1 MQKDQIL
8 KAYSKRGLAKE
19 IFRPQMALDIVNS
32 KDDKLYKIP
41 LSDHV
46 ILHLI

>member
-8 KAYSKRGLAKE
+8 KAYSKRGLE

-32 KDDKLYKIP
+32 KDDKLYKIL

-46 ILHLI
+46 NLHLI